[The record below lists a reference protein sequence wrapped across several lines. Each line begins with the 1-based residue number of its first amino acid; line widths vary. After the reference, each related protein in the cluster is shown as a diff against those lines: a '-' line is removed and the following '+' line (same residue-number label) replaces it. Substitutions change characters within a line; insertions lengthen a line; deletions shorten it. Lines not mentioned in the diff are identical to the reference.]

1 MSGFAVPTAGVASPV
16 PSNEGPPSRLT
27 RSSSVLAMVPHYRC
41 EPWLGDCLDSLVRQT
56 RPPDGIVVID
66 DGSGAP
72 PIDIV
77 RQFPAVTLLTSSEN
91 VGPYRLSQTVIE
103 QTGYDAYL
111 FQDADDWSGPTRLEL
126 VLAEAERTG
135 AELIG
140 CQGYRVLCEQGE
152 MVPLIYPLDGNL
164 ALKKDPKRHV
174 LLHPGSLVSR
184 DLVLRI
190 GGFSTAQKFGADT
203 EFQHR
208 AAYVSRVVSIPQFVY
223 FRRNRAGS
231 LTSSLDTGLASPLR
245 EELRRIEVNRA
256 QTNAALVA
264 QGLQPNLGPLT
275 VAEPI
280 SLAYL
285 EGPRMRS
292 ATATGK
298 TWTL

>member
-1 MSGFAVPTAGVASPV
+1 MSQFTVQMDGAASPV
-16 PSNEGPPSRLT
+16 PGNGEPSSRLT
-27 RSSSVLAMVPHYRC
+27 RSSSVLAIVPHYQC

-72 PIDIV
+72 PTDIV

-126 VLAEAERTG
+126 ELAEAERTG

-152 MVPLIYPLDGNL
+152 VVPLIYPLDGNL

-208 AAYVSRVVSIPQFVY
+208 AGHVSRVTSIPQFVY
-223 FRRNRAGS
+223 FRRDRVGS
-231 LTSSLDTGLASPLR
+231 LTSSVDTGLASPLR
-245 EELRRIEVNRA
+245 EELKRMEVNRA
-256 QTNAALVA
+256 QISATLVA

-275 VAEPI
+275 VAGSIP
-280 SLAYL
+280 LTHL
-285 EGPRMRS
+285 EGPTLRS
-292 ATATGK
+292 ATGK
-298 TWTL
+298 TWPV